1 MSEIFNPGGGGTGTV
16 TSVSGTA
23 NQIDV
28 ATGTTTAVV
37 SLDAAASSALL
48 PYAADT
54 GTTNALVVT
63 VPNIAATPTAGVA
76 IRVKVLNSSSGATTL
91 NVTPTGGSA
100 WGAIAVTKRIAT
112 GVAAIAGS
120 PDINAGGIYEFEYDG
135 TQWVTAT
142 PSSTVYCSG
151 SLTAH
156 VILVGNSN
164 NQLGTAANVS
174 LDATN
179 GFFSKINGETLA
191 GFGVPFVRGVTSQKA
206 ETGTAD
212 ANVLTVTPAA
222 TVGTYRVSVAASVST
237 ATSGVIGFTLSYTDS
252 NGNAQS
258 NVGMSLF
265 QLGAAAPALTF
276 TTSAASEYYGVA
288 NIDTNAA
295 AASIIVKWIG
305 GGTTAAKVSAIVER
319 MQ

>member
-1 MSEIFNPGGGGTGTV
+1 MSEIFNPGGSSAPSGAAGGDL
-16 TSVSGTA
+16 SGTYPNPSVVALNGA
-23 NQIDV
+23 NVINNNLV
-28 ATGTTTAVV
+28 I
-37 SLDAAASSALL
+37 

-222 TVGTYRVSVAASVST
+222 TVGTYRVSITASVST

-258 NVGMSLF
+258 NVAMSLF

>member
-1 MSEIFNPGGGGTGTV
+1 MEIYNPSAGGSGTV
-16 TSVSGTA
+16 TSVAGTT

-28 ATGTTTAVV
+28 ATGTTTPVV
-37 SLDAAASSALL
+37 SLDPAATAALL

-63 VPNIAATPTAGVA
+63 VPNIAATPTTGVA

-212 ANVLTVTPAA
+212 ASVLSVTPAA
-222 TVGTYRVSVAASVST
+222 TIGTYRVSIAASVST

-252 NGNAQS
+252 NGTAQA
-258 NVGMSLF
+258 NVAISIF
-265 QLGAAAPALTF
+265 QLGTALPALTF
-276 TTSAASEYYGVA
+276 TTSAASEYYGDIY
-288 NIDTNAA
+288 IDINNAQA
-295 AASIIVKWIG
+295 AILVKWVG